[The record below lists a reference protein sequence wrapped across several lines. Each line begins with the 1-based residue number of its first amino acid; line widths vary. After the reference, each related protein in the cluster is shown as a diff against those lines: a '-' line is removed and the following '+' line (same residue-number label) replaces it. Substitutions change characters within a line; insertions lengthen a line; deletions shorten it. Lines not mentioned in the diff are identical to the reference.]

1 MKVLLNED
9 IEKLGRLGDLVEVK
23 SGYARNYLFPR
34 KLALAPTAHNL
45 EVMKSKKKKAQKRL
59 ELEKLSA
66 MEQKQK
72 IEELTL
78 TISKKA
84 GETDTL
90 FGSVTPA
97 EIEAQLQE
105 MGVEIER
112 KKFHLEEPIKKLGS
126 YICKVRL
133 MEEVEADLKIEV
145 VKEGDDEEEP
155 VADAQ

>member
-1 MKVLLNED
+1 
-9 IEKLGRLGDLVEVK
+9 
-23 SGYARNYLFPR
+23 
-34 KLALAPTAHNL
+34 
-45 EVMKSKKKKAQKRL
+45 
-59 ELEKLSA
+59 

-72 IEELTL
+72 LEELTL

-112 KKFHLEEPIKKLGS
+112 KKFHLDEPIKKLGS

-133 MEEVEADLKIEV
+133 MEDVEAELKIEV
-145 VKEGDDEEEP
+145 VKEGDDEEQP
-155 VADAQ
+155 VEDAQ